1 MTEHLLLVEKASHW
15 KGRVDSYPVVTA
27 AEYLKD
33 PVWQQ
38 KRGLRIVNLCRS
50 QKYLGEG
57 YYCSLLAEARGH
69 KVIPSVR
76 TLRDLSR
83 KSLYSLETED
93 LDKQVQRIL
102 GRRHKGVETT
112 SFSVTMMFGNS
123 PLKDFQPLARELF
136 ELFRAPLMRVLFE
149 KKADWR
155 ITGIKALGV
164 QDLSDDQQDELDDAL
179 NGYLSKRWQAPRQ
192 KRMGRYDLAI
202 LQNPQEAMPPS
213 DQKALKKFVRAA
225 KKYGLDAELISPKDY
240 GRLSEFDALFIRETT
255 AIDHHTYRFAR
266 KAASEGLVVIDDPDS
281 ILRCTNKIYLEE
293 LLKLHRV
300 STPETVIVRSGGL
313 DELEEKIAY
322 PIVLKVPD

>member
-15 KGRVDSYPVVTA
+15 KGQLKGYPVVTA

-136 ELFRAPLMRVLFE
+136 
-149 KKADWR
+149 
-155 ITGIKALGV
+155 
-164 QDLSDDQQDELDDAL
+164 
-179 NGYLSKRWQAPRQ
+179 
-192 KRMGRYDLAI
+192 
-202 LQNPQEAMPPS
+202 
-213 DQKALKKFVRAA
+213 
-225 KKYGLDAELISPKDY
+225 
-240 GRLSEFDALFIRETT
+240 
-255 AIDHHTYRFAR
+255 
-266 KAASEGLVVIDDPDS
+266 
-281 ILRCTNKIYLEE
+281 
-293 LLKLHRV
+293 
-300 STPETVIVRSGGL
+300 
-313 DELEEKIAY
+313 
-322 PIVLKVPD
+322 